1 MSDLT
6 DPVRLTAELVRCPSV
21 TPEDAG
27 AQALLSGWLE
37 SLGFACTPLRFE
49 EDGTPP
55 VDNLFAHM
63 GERGPHLAF
72 AGHTDVVPPGDGASW
87 SVDPFSAS
95 IERGELV
102 GRGAADMKSGI
113 ACFVAAIA
121 RHRERHGAVPGSIS
135 LIITGDEEGPAIN
148 GTVKVL
154 EWADSQGHRFDGCI
168 VGEPTSRTQVGDM
181 IKVGRRGSLTG
192 TVRARGRQGHVAY
205 PQRADNA
212 AHAIVRLLDRLT
224 REPLDDG
231 NAHFDPSTL
240 QVTTIDI
247 GNPASNVVPGEA
259 RAVFNIRYNDAHSR
273 ESLETWVGNCAKA
286 AGGRF
291 EIVFSES
298 AKPFITEAGPLVET
312 VIAAIRAIT
321 GLDPERSTS
330 GGTSDARFICRYA
343 PVVELGIV
351 GQTMHQSDER
361 VAVADIET
369 LTRIY
374 GDLIERFFDPAR
386 PAG

>member
-1 MSDLT
+1 
-6 DPVRLTAELVRCPSV
+6 
-21 TPEDAG
+21 
-27 AQALLSGWLE
+27 
-37 SLGFACTPLRFE
+37 
-49 EDGTPP
+49 
-55 VDNLFAHM
+55 
-63 GERGPHLAF
+63 
-72 AGHTDVVPPGDGASW
+72 
-87 SVDPFSAS
+87 
-95 IERGELV
+95 
-102 GRGAADMKSGI
+102 
-113 ACFVAAIA
+113 
-121 RHRERHGAVPGSIS
+121 
-135 LIITGDEEGPAIN
+135 
-148 GTVKVL
+148 
-154 EWADSQGHRFDGCI
+154 
-168 VGEPTSRTQVGDM
+168 
-181 IKVGRRGSLTG
+181 

-312 VIAAIRAIT
+312 VVAAIRAIT

-386 PAG
+386 FAG